1 MLRTRWFGPG
11 LLCLVACGLLLSA
24 CTEKEAWRQA
34 ELNDGADAYREFL
47 EKYPDG
53 EFAAEAI
60 KRIEEQDYVKA
71 VDLGTAEAYETY
83 LEKHPEGSNSDDAR
97 LNHARLLFEA
107 AKLECSAEKMGK
119 YVEMY
124 PEGES
129 NMDARHYKRVYEY
142 AEQIEFSD
150 IRVEKINLQGKD
162 DGPLDG
168 HGIYAKVTN
177 NGDRSL
183 TTCQIRVDWLS
194 EADVILLQKLWYV
207 ATPPLDMYPT
217 AEWMQV
223 PMKPGETRDF
233 DYIFGRSVKP
243 DYWEDKVRLQIH
255 DLRFEG
261 EKAEVDQEAKADQTD
276 KK

>member
-1 MLRTRWFGPG
+1 MERSHRWGLG
-11 LLCLVACGLLLSA
+11 LLPVLALGLLLSA
-24 CTEKEAWRQA
+24 CTEKEAWRKA

-47 EKYPDG
+47 DKYPDG

-71 VDLGTAEAYETY
+71 VDLGTAEAYGEY
-83 LEKHPEGSNSDDAR
+83 LDKHPEGSNSDDAR
-97 LNHARLLFEA
+97 LNHARLLFEE
-107 AKLECSAEKMGK
+107 AKLNCSAELMAE
-119 YVEMY
+119 YVERY
-124 PEGES
+124 PDGES
-129 NMDARHYKRVYEY
+129 NVDARHYRRVYEY
-142 AEQIEFSD
+142 AENIEISD
-150 IRVEKINLQGKD
+150 LEVEKINLQGKD

-168 HGIYAKVTN
+168 WGIYAKVTN
-177 NGDRSL
+177 NGDKSL

-194 EADVILLQKLWYV
+194 EADVVLLQRLWYV

-233 DYIFGRSVKP
+233 DYIFGKSLKP
-243 DYWEDKVRLQIH
+243 DYWEDKVRLRIH

-261 EKAEVDQEAKADQTD
+261 EKEEVAAEAKTAE
-276 KK
+276 K

>member
-1 MLRTRWFGPG
+1 MRRSLGLFNA
-11 LLCLVACGLLLSA
+11 LLCLVAFGLLLSA
-24 CTEKEAWRQA
+24 CTEKEAWRKT
-34 ELNDGADAYREFL
+34 ELNDGANAYRDFL
-47 EKYPDG
+47 EEYPDG
-53 EFAAEAI
+53 EYAAEAI

-71 VDLGTAEAYETY
+71 VDLGNAEAYGTY
-83 LEKHPEGSNSDDAR
+83 LDKHPEGSNSDDAK
-97 LNHARLLFEA
+97 LNHARLLFEE
-107 AKLECSAEKMGK
+107 AKLECSAAKMGE
-119 YVEMY
+119 YVDEY

-142 AEQIEFSD
+142 AEHIEIHD
-150 IRVEKINLQGKD
+150 LVVKKINLQGKD

-177 NGDRSL
+177 NGDKSL

-194 EADVILLQKLWYV
+194 EAEVILLQRLWYV

-233 DYIFGRSVKP
+233 DYIFGKSLKP
-243 DYWEDKVRLQIH
+243 DYWEDNIRLQIH

-261 EKAEVDQEAKADQTD
+261 EKEEVSAEVKTAEK
-276 KK
+276 